1 MCRVD
6 HNPLGFRPFAG
17 QSGEFIAFDR
27 PRPVPETAFTDMGGA
42 PVAIA
47 DFRGRVVVL
56 NFGRK
61 IAEGKP
67 DDVQKDAQ
75 VQAAYLGSDSDDEF
89 MQAALQA

>member
-1 MCRVD
+1 MNSEEIDDLDQRIRKLRDGGKTILLIEHHMELV
-6 HNPLGFRPFAG
+6 
-17 QSGEFIAFDR
+17 
-27 PRPVPETAFTDMGGA
+27 MG
-42 PVAIA
+42 VC
-47 DFRGRVVVL
+47 DRVVVL